1 MHSCSDEYTLLL
13 LRPAFKTDWL
23 GMVQHMS
30 EALFVL
36 SMHDSEFCPRLAGD
50 ITAEKLVE
58 KKDFQVYLK
67 MYCQAIKNG
76 CRNAAWLGIRA
87 NDLVYPNV
95 TLPDATE
102 YTYVYLISCQGEVT
116 KNARGSSV
124 LVKVDMA
131 VAPDLS
137 CCEKHARIE
146 RHKGHAIRDGR
157 MLAADAQQWAQ
168 LHPKPGG
175 LFNASAAVL
184 TTTTRPHATGLLAG
198 PSLHTRHLTSLASR
212 QST

>member
-1 MHSCSDEYTLLL
+1 MSLLLL
-13 LRPAFKTDWL
+13 LRPAFRTDGL
-23 GMVQHMS
+23 GMVQHMCK
-30 EALFVL
+30 ALFVL
-36 SMHDSEFCPRLAGD
+36 SVHDTEFCPWLAGD

-95 TLPDATE
+95 TLPDGTE
-102 YTYVYLISCQGEVT
+102 YTYVYVISCQGEVT

-137 CCEKHARIE
+137 CCEKHASIE
-146 RHKGHAIRDGR
+146 RHKGHLLPACNSVWAHAGSRCSAVGTAASQAWRTIQCISSCPCSNHAAACNRPLGR
-157 MLAADAQQWAQ
+157 TLPS
-168 LHPKPGG
+168 H
-175 LFNASAAVL
+175 ASLDV
-184 TTTTRPHATGLLAG
+184 TR
-198 PSLHTRHLTSLASR
+198 
-212 QST
+212 